1 MFELNLFI
9 FQIISKLAV
18 LFSEN
23 FEKITTGENSIHK
36 SPFPS
41 LPTAILLNLNNLK
54 QPNLTKLTYY
64 LNSHRM
70 STDCF
75 GTKRFP
81 VAHKLKTGSRNKPS
95 LTTLV

>member
-1 MFELNLFI
+1 MLNLNMLGVLDFDLIWLMFEINLLI

-23 FEKITTGENSIHK
+23 FEKITTNENSIHK

-54 QPNLTKLTYY
+54 
-64 LNSHRM
+64 H
-70 STDCF
+70 
-75 GTKRFP
+75 
-81 VAHKLKTGSRNKPS
+81 
-95 LTTLV
+95 